1 MSRLDFTIF
10 DAFYDEKPEAMINYL
25 RYNGPHFSEKLAT
38 YAISLMRRDEKPIKP
53 YSKEEVD
60 TILKANNVKL
70 ENNELYD
77 HVFVANMAK
86 ADYLGKSIANEKYL
100 AMYIKDVIDDEDGYD
115 GLPFSRWYADMCK
128 KGKPIDW
135 NSYL

>member
-1 MSRLDFTIF
+1 MKYSKTDLTTF
-10 DAFYDEKPEAMINYL
+10 DEMPEAMINYL
-25 RYNGPHFSEKLAT
+25 RYNGPHFSQKLCAYAT
-38 YAISLMRRDEKPIKP
+38 GLMMRDGRPIKP

-60 TILKANNVKL
+60 NLLNTNNVKL

-77 HVFVANMAK
+77 YVFVANMGK
-86 ADYLGKSIANEKYL
+86 ADYLGKSVATEKHL

-115 GLPFSRWYADMCK
+115 GLPFNRWYADMSK

-135 NSYL
+135 DAYL